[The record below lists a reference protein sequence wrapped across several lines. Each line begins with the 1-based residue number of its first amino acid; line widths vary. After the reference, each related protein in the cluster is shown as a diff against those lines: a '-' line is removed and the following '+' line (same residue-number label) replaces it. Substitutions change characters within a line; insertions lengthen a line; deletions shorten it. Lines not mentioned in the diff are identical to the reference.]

1 MKKKICFCTTTSIT
15 LKTFVLPIAEML
27 NETGDFEVFFICA
40 KDNDFEQKLP
50 DYIKFIPIDM
60 KRGIDFSAIKTII
73 LFYKIFKQYKFD
85 IVQYSTPNASL
96 YASIASKISKVPI
109 RLYAQWG
116 IRYVG
121 FKGIKRKIF
130 KLLEKIVC
138 LNSTDIR
145 AVSKMN
151 MEFGINEKL
160 YKKDKAKL
168 IGIGGTIGVSLSEFD
183 IDKKEIS
190 RKVIREKYKLDDK
203 FVFGFVGRFSRD
215 KGSNELLEAIKI
227 LPENVCLLCVGSD
240 EVDNSVNKDLFE
252 WAKKSDKVIFT
263 GFIEHDELYKYYSAM
278 DCFVHPTY
286 REGFGMVL
294 QEAGAMGL
302 PIITTRIPGAS
313 EVMVENESCI
323 LVSPK
328 NINELI
334 DIMNNFI
341 NKKII
346 NCLGKNA
353 YIRTKEYF
361 ERSIM
366 LENLKIDYKELLKM
380 IRR

>member
-130 KLLEKIVC
+130 K
-138 LNSTDIR
+138 
-145 AVSKMN
+145 
-151 MEFGINEKL
+151 
-160 YKKDKAKL
+160 
-168 IGIGGTIGVSLSEFD
+168 SL
-183 IDKKEIS
+183 
-190 RKVIREKYKLDDK
+190 
-203 FVFGFVGRFSRD
+203 
-215 KGSNELLEAIKI
+215 
-227 LPENVCLLCVGSD
+227 
-240 EVDNSVNKDLFE
+240 
-252 WAKKSDKVIFT
+252 
-263 GFIEHDELYKYYSAM
+263 
-278 DCFVHPTY
+278 
-286 REGFGMVL
+286 
-294 QEAGAMGL
+294 
-302 PIITTRIPGAS
+302 
-313 EVMVENESCI
+313 
-323 LVSPK
+323 
-328 NINELI
+328 
-334 DIMNNFI
+334 
-341 NKKII
+341 
-346 NCLGKNA
+346 
-353 YIRTKEYF
+353 
-361 ERSIM
+361 
-366 LENLKIDYKELLKM
+366 
-380 IRR
+380 